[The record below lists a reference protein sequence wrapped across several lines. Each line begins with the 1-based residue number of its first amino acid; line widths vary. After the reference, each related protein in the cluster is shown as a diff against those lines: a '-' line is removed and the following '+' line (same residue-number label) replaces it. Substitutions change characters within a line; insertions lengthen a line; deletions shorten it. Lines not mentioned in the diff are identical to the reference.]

1 MALPGPNEIVA
12 SLYGAVRL
20 LRRDAGGLN
29 DFNLTEEGFWRS
41 FFAMVFVLPLS
52 AFAAVT
58 FRENPDVSAMAV
70 ASRTIV
76 NLTLQWAAFTAAM
89 LAYTRAL
96 QLSHNYMR
104 FITAYNWSSVV
115 ATLCMMVPVLLH
127 NLGLLGIWGALMLV
141 FFVFLAMLTYFWY
154 VAREALNCS
163 GFVAAGVVF
172 MDFLMNVTIERL
184 FGLPQPL

>member
-20 LRRDAGGLN
+20 LRRDPGGLN

-41 FFAMVFVLPLS
+41 FFAMAFVLPLS
-52 AFAAVT
+52 ALAAVT
-58 FRENPDVSAMAV
+58 FRENTDISAMAL
-70 ASRTIV
+70 ASRATV

-89 LAYTRAL
+89 LAYAHAF

-104 FITAYNWSSVV
+104 FITAYNWSSVI
-115 ATLCMMVPVLLH
+115 ATCCMMVPVLLY
-127 NLGLLGIWGALMLV
+127 NVGILGSEGALVLV
-141 FFVFLAMLTYFWY
+141 FFIFLAMLTYFWY
-154 VAREALNCS
+154 VAREALDCG

-172 MDFLMNVTIERL
+172 MDFFLNVTIERL
-184 FGLPQPL
+184 FGLTQSP